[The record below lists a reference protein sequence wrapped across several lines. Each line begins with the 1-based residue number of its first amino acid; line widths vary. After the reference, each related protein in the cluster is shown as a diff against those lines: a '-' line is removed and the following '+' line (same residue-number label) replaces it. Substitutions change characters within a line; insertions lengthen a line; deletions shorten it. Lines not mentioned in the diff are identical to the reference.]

1 MVAMALLTGASLGLA
16 ILAKPTAYLFALPF
30 AVWLLVPLPG
40 RTSPRSW
47 KPILVV
53 ASVALMLNAG
63 QYARNVLV
71 FESPLGRGDEGGPT
85 FRYANDA
92 LAPSLIASNVAR
104 NLALHLVATPS
115 SAMNRAVADVV
126 MQAHGRLGIDVDDP
140 RSTFGDT
147 PFGPQAAYSEDTA
160 GNPLHLAAV
169 ALAAV
174 AALVWLKQDRAV
186 ALYGL
191 AIASGFVLFCVVLRW
206 QPWNSRL
213 QLPLFVLAAPFVA
226 LVFGAVSRPLLF
238 VLAGLLL
245 FGALPYALNNTAR
258 PLVGPTSVFAVSREE
273 QYFANQRALLV
284 PFLAVRDALRATGC
298 TRLGLLAEGNDWEY
312 PLWVVTRGLPQP
324 IAIEHVGV
332 ENASGGLSRPFQPCV
347 IVSIKANQPGSVTVD
362 GVSYVPRSSWPPLA
376 ILMPEHT
383 SSTPA
388 R

>member
-1 MVAMALLTGASLGLA
+1 M
-16 ILAKPTAYLFALPF
+16 
-30 AVWLLVPLPG
+30 
-40 RTSPRSW
+40 
-47 KPILVV
+47 
-53 ASVALMLNAG
+53 
-63 QYARNVLV
+63 RNV
-71 FESPLGRGDEGGPT
+71 
-85 FRYANDA
+85 
-92 LAPSLIASNVAR
+92 
-104 NLALHLVATPS
+104 ALHLVATPS
-115 SAMNRAVADVV
+115 SAVNRAVAGVV
-126 MQAHGRLGIDVDDP
+126 MQAHSQLGIDVNDP
-140 RSTFGDT
+140 HSTFGDT

-160 GNPLHLAAV
+160 GNPLHFVAV
-169 ALAAV
+169 ALAAL
-174 AALVWLKQDRAV
+174 AALVWLKLDRAV

-191 AIASGFVLFCVVLRW
+191 AVASGFVLFCVVLRW

-226 LVFGAVSRPLLF
+226 LVVGAVSRQLLF

-245 FGALPYALNNTAR
+245 VGALPYALNNTAR
-258 PLVGPTSVFAVSREE
+258 PLVGPRSVFAVSREE
-273 QYFANQRALLV
+273 QYFANQRALLE
-284 PFLAVRDALRATGC
+284 PFLTAREALRATGC

-312 PLWVVTRGLPQP
+312 PLWVLTRGLPLP